1 MAYDQGLAERIRD
14 VLGDRRAS
22 FREIR
27 MFGGLA
33 FMVRGHMTVGIMK
46 DDLLVRIDPDRQP
59 EVLKE
64 PQVRRMEFTGRP
76 MKGIVLVSV
85 AGTDREEDLERWID
99 HALAFT
105 RSLPAKE
112 ETPAP
117 LRRKKI

>member
-1 MAYDQGLAERIRD
+1 MAFDHGLAERIRD
-14 VLGDRRAS
+14 LLGDRRVS

-33 FMVRGHMTVGIMK
+33 FMVRGHMTVGVMK
-46 DDLLVRIDPDRQP
+46 DGLLVRIEPGSQP

-64 PQVRRMEFTGRP
+64 PQVRTMEFTGRP

-85 AGTDREEDLERWID
+85 EGTDREEDLERWID

-105 RSLPAKE
+105 GSLPAKE
-112 ETPAP
+112 ASPAP
-117 LRRKKI
+117 LRRKR